1 MKVDTLGLTAFV
13 AVADC
18 GGFQKAADHLHLT
31 QTALS
36 RRLMNL
42 EAALGLRLIERTTR
56 SVAPTETGRRFLPQ
70 ARRLLADLEAALTEV
85 RETGKARRGDV
96 TIACVPTVGVQF
108 LPAIIERYAA
118 LLPENRIRILDHSS
132 AAVAEAVAGR
142 AAEFG
147 IHIASAHHPD
157 LERTPLLTD
166 HYVMVCRNDHAL
178 ARHRRVS
185 WKQLQGHRLI
195 FAGESSS
202 NRPVMEPALAEAD
215 IELHAFYEVQRS
227 ATALGLVAAGVGVAV
242 VPHLALQEGA
252 YPSIRVL
259 PLVEPLISR
268 RLVLIRRRHA
278 ELSPAAQALWD
289 LIGEHATRSGAR
301 DRRRTPSRRPAR
313 PGAET

>member
-1 MKVDTLGLTAFV
+1 MKIDTLGLTAFV

-42 EAALGLRLIERTTR
+42 ESALGLRLIERTTR

-157 LERTPLLTD
+157 LERTSLLTD
-166 HYVMVCRNDHAL
+166 HYVLACRTDHPL
-178 ARHRRVS
+178 AARSRVA
-185 WKQLQGHRLI
+185 WRQLGQQRLI

-242 VPHLALQEGA
+242 VPRLALQQGA

-259 PLVEPLISR
+259 PLVEPQISR
-268 RLVLIRRRHA
+268 RLVLIRRRNA
-278 ELSPAAQALWD
+278 QLSPAAQALWD
-289 LIGEHATRSGAR
+289 LVVEHAAALGTRH
-301 DRRRTPSRRPAR
+301 RRRVPASGPRR
-313 PGAET
+313 